1 MSRTPDCNVTKS
13 EIQFHKHSHS
23 KCTWNQ
29 VCEAHRRTV
38 RPNVKAEHFCSLYSG
53 DMEKGDSIE
62 LSNDCTF
69 LLHGIPQEVDTGR
82 RGKGGVG
89 IALNKLATQSWKEAG
104 SLIIK
109 DFGPRIIATR
119 LKVFDQKNNPCF
131 VFLISA
137 YAPIGVA
144 NQLIWDRFLDN
155 LQNCINAKHDTDI
168 LVIGCD
174 TNSSMGTCNE
184 VKTTESIPSLGK
196 YGIPYQNAAGI
207 RFLTFLEIN
216 HLVATSTYFRKN
228 SYVTWRHP
236 HSKLPY
242 QIDHILVEKSSFCRI
257 INVATVKPVLD
268 TDHLAIFCKLR
279 ILYNIRKAI
288 PNKRPLVKLDTDQ
301 LCVNKELSTQ
311 FNRFVSLDQG
321 LLICL
326 GYA

>member
-13 EIQFHKHSHS
+13 EIQFRKHSHS
-23 KCTWNQ
+23 KC
-29 VCEAHRRTV
+29 
-38 RPNVKAEHFCSLYSG
+38 
-53 DMEKGDSIE
+53 I
-62 LSNDCTF
+62 
-69 LLHGIPQEVDTGR
+69 HGIPQEVDTGR

-104 SLIIK
+104 SLIIT

-168 LVIGCD
+168 LVISCD

-184 VKTTESIPSLGK
+184 VRTTESIPSLGK

-207 RFLTFLEIN
+207 RFLTFLDVTPARN
-216 HLVATSTYFRKN
+216 YLTRLTTFPLKNLV
-228 SYVTWRHP
+228 
-236 HSKLPY
+236 
-242 QIDHILVEKSSFCRI
+242 
-257 INVATVKPVLD
+257 
-268 TDHLAIFCKLR
+268 
-279 ILYNIRKAI
+279 
-288 PNKRPLVKLDTDQ
+288 
-301 LCVNKELSTQ
+301 
-311 FNRFVSLDQG
+311 FVV
-321 LLICL
+321 
-326 GYA
+326 